1 MTINQ
6 YIMTE
11 NLLRPS
17 VSVRS
22 VLSGPHEDILVLQ
35 RDTDGEWEL
44 PGGRMGSCESV
55 SECLHRE
62 VREETSLSLEIEDI
76 LLANSWLNDQNH
88 ERFAVYYVCET
99 DQRSVSLSKEHADFK
114 WVSPSEAAF
123 ILPAPQ
129 AAAVRLSCDRVNAKP
144 VLDV

>member
-1 MTINQ
+1 
-6 YIMTE
+6 
-11 NLLRPS
+11 
-17 VSVRS
+17 
-22 VLSGPHEDILVLQ
+22 
-35 RDTDGEWEL
+35 
-44 PGGRMGSCESV
+44 MGSCESV

-129 AAAVRLSCDRVNAKP
+129 AGCGPSVVRPGQCETRVRR
-144 VLDV
+144 VIE